1 MEVHAA
7 LARQQ
12 LPLLIIVDAEFAR
25 NSMHEHRLLRLE
37 DLRQE
42 NMISFFAQILKMYCE
57 YLSPDFKEGAPT
69 SVQTSVEMS
78 GTEISAM
85 GHLTLWKDMGWLG
98 CWRLAVELNVV
109 SSTFEQL
116 HMILGDARL
125 GSKQWKKTCG
135 CWTKNRGTPKMDG
148 L

>member
-42 NMISFFAQILKMYCE
+42 NMISFFPQILKMYCE
-57 YLSPDFKEGAPT
+57 YF
-69 SVQTSVEMS
+69 S
-78 GTEISAM
+78 G
-85 GHLTLWKDMGWLG
+85 
-98 CWRLAVELNVV
+98 
-109 SSTFEQL
+109 F
-116 HMILGDARL
+116 
-125 GSKQWKKTCG
+125 
-135 CWTKNRGTPKMDG
+135 
-148 L
+148 